1 MNLIDRVKNILTT
14 PDKEWQVINA
24 EPANPTTI
32 TTTYIVPL
40 AAIGFLALIL
50 NYGVIGYSIG
60 FFKFKSMSFAIKMA
74 IAYAI
79 GAIGGPFLTGFIIDA
94 VGPNFGVAKNYGKS
108 FQVAAYSSTASL
120 VASFFLIHHSIAFLS
135 LLGGL
140 YGLFLLYKGLP
151 VLRPTAE
158 KDKASNYFIVVLLV
172 SIVVGFILYWLPS
185 QILTPTY
192 GDMGIGF

>member
-40 AAIGFLALIL
+40 AAIGFLALII
-50 NYGVIGYSIG
+50 NYGVFGYTILY
-60 FFKFKSMSFAIKMA
+60 FKYTSMSVAIKMA

-120 VASFFLIHHSIAFLS
+120 VSAFFLIHHSVAFLS

-158 KDKASNYFIVVLLV
+158 KDKASNYFVVVLLI

-185 QILTPTY
+185 QILLPSY
-192 GDMGIGF
+192 GL